1 MTNGRHRET
10 IRFEP
15 IVEGI
20 NNDYYAGRDA
30 SRAFVHWA
38 MRELLAGQEPTGEI
52 LQEQTAIGGRGD
64 CGIDGWW
71 YEEDQDPPVLHLF
84 QGKYGGTALTENEID
99 ELWRGPANLFQP
111 LRDKSE
117 YAIQLARELTRW
129 LSVDVTFNM
138 HYVTNC
144 PIGGTANSRAATLS
158 STRTYRLTYEGRE
171 YNVPVEFSLCKKE
184 DLLEIYSDHLLAGWF
199 EIPVYTLNFRGER
212 ADARFAEYN
221 LPRDEAQTLSFLC
234 RAEEIAQFFSGPPKL
249 WSLFKENPR
258 GPLQRYNRQILSTLK
273 DSAKKRRFHT
283 LNNGLSIVCDSFTIN
298 TERTAV
304 EIEGMR
310 IVNGCQTTV
319 TLERALHERDD
330 NNQPCLDDSVLILV
344 RLTRTNDTVFRGQIA
359 EANNTQKAVRSV
371 DLSSLQRELRHYHE
385 LFQALR
391 PNAYFLEVQAG
402 DWEYMTSRDEKRRFG
417 NRHIERESLAQAVM
431 AFKGQPSEALEQRR
445 YIFLR
450 TTGSEGDPRGHFE
463 DVFGRGADAE
473 QLLLTWLIM
482 KKIVA
487 KVESSSRARREEEES
502 GQDTNPLHHPDCLRY
517 SSLYRTW
524 LFAQVIGRVY
534 HVDFS
539 NADLT
544 TTIARSLCLN
554 IDDYFENVYAVVD
567 ETVYEAIDAI
577 RSRMGEE
584 FEGRRVFRLG
594 HTSFEPSSGQQSF
607 IPRELFKERF
617 RIVVGRPM
625 LYTQAEQSLRQAT

>member
-1 MTNGRHRET
+1 MANSRQEEI

-15 IVEGI
+15 LIEGI
-20 NNDYYAGRDA
+20 NNDYYSGRDLG
-30 SRAFVHWA
+30 RAFVHWA
-38 MRELLAGQEPTGEI
+38 MRELLAGQEPTGDI
-52 LQEQTAIGGRGD
+52 LQEQTAIGGKGD

-84 QGKYGGTALTENEID
+84 QGKYGGTALSENEID
-99 ELWRGPANLFQP
+99 ELWRGPDNLFQT
-111 LRDKSE
+111 LRDKNE
-117 YAIQLARELTRW
+117 YAIQLARELARW
-129 LSVDVTFNM
+129 LSAGVTFSM
-138 HYVTNC
+138 HYVTTC

-158 STRTYRLTYEGRE
+158 STRTYRLIYEGSE
-171 YNVPVEFSLCKKE
+171 FNVPVEFSLCKRE
-184 DLLEIYSDHLLAGWF
+184 DLLEIYSDHLRAGWL
-199 EIPVYTLNFRGER
+199 ETPVYTLNFRGEGEEP
-212 ADARFAEYN
+212 RFAEYN
-221 LPRDEAQTLSFLC
+221 LPEQEAKTLSFLC
-234 RAEEIAQFFSGPPKL
+234 NAEEIARFFSGPPKL
-249 WSLFKENPR
+249 WALFKENPR

-283 LNNGLSIVCDSFTIN
+283 LNNGLSIVCDSFRVN
-298 TERTAV
+298 PERTAV

-330 NNQPCLDDSVLILV
+330 NNRPCLDDSVLILV
-344 RLTRTNDTVFRGQIA
+344 RLTETKDTVFRGQIA

-417 NRHIERESLAQAVM
+417 NRYIERESLAQAVM

-450 TTGSEGDPRGHFE
+450 TTGPEGDPRGHFE

-473 QLLLTWLIM
+473 QLLLPWLIM
-482 KKIVA
+482 KKIAA
-487 KVESSSRARREEEES
+487 KVEYSGRARREAEES
-502 GQDTNPLHHPDCLRY
+502 GQETNPLHHPDCLRY
-517 SSLYRTW
+517 SNLYRTW
-524 LFAQVIGRVY
+524 LFAQVIGRVFR
-534 HVDFS
+534 VDFS
-539 NADLT
+539 NSDLT
-544 TTIARSLCLN
+544 TTIARNLCLN
-554 IDDYFENVYAVVD
+554 IDGYFENVYAVID

-577 RSRMGEE
+577 RSRMGGE

-594 HTSFEPSSGQQSF
+594 HSSFEPPGGQQAF

-617 RIVVGRPM
+617 RIVVGRPT
-625 LYTQAEQSLRQAT
+625 LYAQAEQSLRQAS